1 MAGDVMDLFDVLNMV
16 GGLALFL
23 YGMHIMGGGLELSLI
38 HIFTCNKNTIPFDPA
53 SPFVT
58 SGIRL
63 GTPAVTTR
71 GMKEEDMREIAA
83 IIAGTLK
90 DFESFKEEA
99 IRRVDALTKKYPL
112 YE

>member
-1 MAGDVMDLFDVLNMV
+1 
-16 GGLALFL
+16 
-23 YGMHIMGGGLELSLI
+23 
-38 HIFTCNKNTIPFDPA
+38 
-53 SPFVT
+53 
-58 SGIRL
+58 
-63 GTPAVTTR
+63 
-71 GMKEEDMREIAA
+71 MKEEDMREIAA